1 MTKLGGYLE
10 LSETRSSTFFVRLIV
25 SAFISIASFTLV
37 QDTWPFFYLLA
48 VIINQTILF
57 FIDYLILES
66 KLILTR
72 KLKVTLFVF
81 ITISSPVYISIAG
94 HLWFCGQAAQAFAI
108 MIVCGSLLHSAV
120 HLQTI
125 RPLLIAVT
133 LSQAPFM
140 FGLPIYGAFVQGRAG
155 LGPCVV
161 MICSWLLYLAH
172 LQLIVVKGHQSKQ
185 ALQAANIL
193 AEERRMSAEEAN
205 RSKSTFLMT
214 VSHEI
219 RTPLNAVTS
228 AAHLLHKM
236 DLPEAG
242 RECVSILLSG
252 SDVLLSL
259 INDVLDISK
268 IEAGKLDLDMG
279 EVELRP
285 LVEKL
290 VALWTPRAAER
301 GLRLELSIAADTP
314 AVVRADA
321 LRLTQILFNLIS
333 NAVKFTEEGSV
344 RISMGRA
351 DPSGTSTLYFEVRD
365 TGPGMTPN
373 VLQRLFRNFEQ
384 ADAGITKKFGGTGLG
399 LAISRKLVE
408 LMGGE
413 LTVDSVVGQGS
424 VFRAE
429 LPLPEVCT
437 PAPAPVPQAEDGEE
451 MEPAADIALS
461 ILLAEDHPVNRR
473 IVELFLK
480 PLGCELTMA
489 VNGAEAVELAELRGF
504 DVILMDMQMPVL
516 SGLDAALR
524 IKAGT
529 GPNRETPIIALTAN
543 AFEDQRQAW
552 ARAGAAAFLTKP
564 IDPEALIEAILQ
576 HAQRGGDQPLGDA
589 VQAA

>member
-1 MTKLGGYLE
+1 MIKSGGYIE

-25 SAFISIASFTLV
+25 SAFISVASFTLV
-37 QDTWPFFYLLA
+37 QDTWPFFYFLA
-48 VIINQTILF
+48 VVVNQSILF
-57 FIDYLILES
+57 SIDYLILES
-66 KLILTR
+66 KLVLTR
-72 KLKVTLFVF
+72 KLKFALFIF
-81 ITISSPVYISIAG
+81 ITLSSPVYISIAC

-108 MIVCGSLLHSAV
+108 MIVCGSLLHSSV
-120 HLQTI
+120 HLQAI
-125 RPLLIAVT
+125 RPLLFAVT
-133 LSQAPFM
+133 LAQAPFM
-140 FGLPIYGAFVQGRAG
+140 FGLPIYGAIIQGSAG

-172 LQLIVVKGHQSKQ
+172 LQIIVVKGHQSQQ

-242 RECVSILLSG
+242 RECVSILLNG

-268 IEAGKLDLDMG
+268 IEAGKLDLDVG

-301 GLRLELSIAADTP
+301 GLSLELSVAADTP
-314 AVVRADA
+314 SVVRADA

-333 NAVKFTEEGSV
+333 NAVKFTDEGSV
-344 RISMGRA
+344 RVSMGRA
-351 DPSGTSTLYFEVRD
+351 DPSEAATLYFEVRD

-429 LPLPEVCT
+429 LPLAEVC
-437 PAPAPVPQAEDGEE
+437 APAPVLEAEDSEE
-451 MEPAADIALS
+451 IEPATDMALS

-480 PLGCELTMA
+480 PVGCELTMA
-489 VNGAEAVELAELRGF
+489 VNGAEAVALAELRGF

>member
-1 MTKLGGYLE
+1 
-10 LSETRSSTFFVRLIV
+10 
-25 SAFISIASFTLV
+25 
-37 QDTWPFFYLLA
+37 
-48 VIINQTILF
+48 
-57 FIDYLILES
+57 
-66 KLILTR
+66 
-72 KLKVTLFVF
+72 
-81 ITISSPVYISIAG
+81 
-94 HLWFCGQAAQAFAI
+94 

-242 RECVSILLSG
+242 RECVSILLNG

-290 VALWTPRAAER
+290 VALWTPKAAER

-351 DPSGTSTLYFEVRD
+351 DPSGASTLYFEVRD